1 MILSDKGIRTSLG
14 EGALTITPFDDRLVK
29 RNSYLLRLHTAFRRI
44 DTDAVLD
51 TADPDALAA
60 AAGRLTEADSI
71 VLTPDSLV
79 LGCSAERLGLAA
91 DMVGLLSGVSDLAR
105 LGVQIHCTSQLVN
118 AGFAHSRPSRV
129 VFELSTVGGRKV
141 LLHAGTPICHLVLFT
156 LCSPTTYPHP
166 SGRTG
171 QDGPEPSRLL
181 QQFGHFYAAEPP
193 SPSLPA

>member
-1 MILSDKGIRTSLG
+1 MILSDEGIRTSLA
-14 EGALTITPFDDRLVK
+14 EGSLAITPFDDRLVK

-51 TADPDALAA
+51 TADAHALAA
-60 AAGRLTEADSI
+60 AAGRVTEADSI

-79 LGCSAERLGLAA
+79 LGCSVERLGLAGGMA
-91 DMVGLLSGVSDLAR
+91 GLLSGVSDVAR
-105 LGVQIHCTSQLVN
+105 LGVQIHCTSQLIN
-118 AGFAHSRPSRV
+118 AGFAHNQPSRV

-141 LLHAGTPICHLVLFT
+141 RLHSGTPICHLVLIT
-156 LCSPTTYPHP
+156 LCSPTTYAQQ

-181 QQFGHFYAAEPP
+181 QQFGHFYAR
-193 SPSLPA
+193 